1 MPEVKNYLNFSNE
14 TPNDHGSIVPNNT
27 IDFERYKINP
37 VILGNH
43 DWESRAIG
51 IMTDIQFDGIN
62 WKGIPDF
69 HGLNEE
75 SKLAK
80 AMYEGGYLRTASI
93 GGNQVLKTTGD
104 FEYVADSTGKQI
116 KKPVFLKNEQGY
128 TMTEY
133 FDLFEISVPSLPS
146 NFRAAT
152 DEALQ
157 NEYLAASQKLGLK
170 VCGGEEKENVYSNMV
185 KLSTSLLTP
194 KNNNVILKANQMTDE
209 EKQAQAVADE
219 KAKAEKLK
227 ADKEAKA
234 QADKE
239 AEAAKNA
246 EQANVDKSNHV
257 VLSTKKQTG
266 LPKWL
271 DSLIGMTAKFAHP
284 EGEYGDEPITE
295 APKKDI
301 ADQPKPTGMSASNK
315 AEKAVDAVKEAKE
328 KYEAEEDE
336 ELKAKLKKEYEKA
349 CETAE
354 KACQEAEE
362 ESVKEKAKEAAK
374 DPKEAGKPAE
384 ESAKTKEKMSAKPI
398 RQTADE
404 LAKLNL
410 AAVPQQKITFGEGVS
425 FSKLSA
431 DKGEGEKI
439 LNRIFNGSMEG
450 KTIEDYRIVL
460 NSVFSDPKYKPVLE
474 KSRFHMS
481 ANEAEMYN
489 NRQSLNK
496 ATSKTRENSGINFGE
511 ILARLSSGMVEGVNY
526 KAGGNRERRA
536 LLSTDGSFSSL
547 DTVAV
552 EWLPLI
558 IYRLFPAESWKN
570 DIPIFGV
577 QETGRNLG
585 IIWTNI
591 GADPAIYRGTNPSP
605 AAVYSYSDTAVGV
618 KLVPY
623 WMQPTRWNPLYM
635 HQLRYDQQASG
646 WAQGLA
652 KLEAQIGDDLLYTFG
667 AGVLANSQP
676 VVLTKGPIDN
686 AQIANFTVGAGGNG
700 VDKFYFNQAFAGAL
714 TKPGFNDVIGIEQLF
729 EYQNFNLETER
740 PILVVDSITKSYIK
754 QDKQTQSMLTR
765 WINENGADV
774 EKISHT
780 QFHSRSRV
788 LAYDPIGNT
797 IIDTHASGVVIPAT
811 TQSANLAFVA
821 SQLGIA
827 LGQIDTFFV
836 QDPANYGFTM
846 SMDLRIG
853 GRALRQDYTGVAIYA
868 YRPGVQAGQ

>member
-1 MPEVKNYLNFSNE
+1 MPDGKKFLNFSNE

-37 VILGNH
+37 VILSNH

-51 IMTDIQFDGIN
+51 MMTEIQFDGTN

-104 FEYVADSTGKQI
+104 FEYVTDSATGKQT
-116 KKPVFLKNEQGY
+116 KKPVFFKNEQGY
-128 TMTEY
+128 MITDY
-133 FDLFEISVPSLPS
+133 FDLFEISVPTLPS
-146 NFRAAT
+146 NYRAAT

-157 NEYLAASQKLGLK
+157 NAYLSAKIGLK
-170 VCGGEEKENVYSNMV
+170 IFETEEKENVYSNIV
-185 KLSTSLLTP
+185 RLSTNS
-194 KNNNVILKANQMTDE
+194 NVILKANQMTDE

-219 KAKAEKLK
+219 KAQAEKLK
-227 ADKEAKA
+227 ADQKAKA
-234 QADKE
+234 KADEIAKAAE
-239 AEAAKNA
+239 EAAKA
-246 EQANVDKSNHV
+246 DIDKSNHV
-257 VLSTKKQTG
+257 VLSSKKD
-266 LPKWL
+266 LPGILRDLVTLAK
-271 DSLIGMTAKFAHP
+271 TAFAAHP
-284 EGEYGDEPITE
+284 EGKDGDMPKTE
-295 APKKDI
+295 APKEDI
-301 ADQPKPTGMSASNK
+301 SEAQPTPTGMSAAK
-315 AEKAVDAVKEAKE
+315 KYEKAVDAVKVAKE
-328 KYEAEEDE
+328 KYEDEEDE
-336 ELKAKLKKEYEKA
+336 ELKAKLKKEYETAKDN
-349 CETAE
+349 AE
-354 KACQEAEE
+354 KMCQEAEAE
-362 ESVKEKAKEAAK
+362 ESAKEKAKEAAK
-374 DPKEAGKPAE
+374 EKEE
-384 ESAKTKEKMSAKPI
+384 EKLKAVEAAKLQANMTAKPI
-398 RQTADE
+398 RQTAEE

-410 AAVPQQKITFGEGVS
+410 AAVPSPKITFGEGVS

-460 NSVFSDPKYKPVLE
+460 NSVFSDPKYKAVLE

-481 ANEAEMYN
+481 SNEAEMYN
-489 NRQSLNK
+489 NRQALNK
-496 ATSKTRENSGINFGE
+496 ATSKTREASGINFGE

-558 IYRLFPAESWKN
+558 IFRLFPAESWKN
-570 DIPIFGV
+570 EIPIFGV

-585 IIWTNI
+585 VIWTNI
-591 GADPAIYRGTNPSP
+591 GADPTIYRGTNPSP

-646 WAQGLA
+646 CAQGLA
-652 KLEAQIGDDLLYTFG
+652 KLEAQMSDDLLYTFG

-676 VVLTKGPIDN
+676 IVLTKGPIDS
-686 AQIANFTVGAGGNG
+686 AQAQNFVVGAGSNG
-700 VDKFYFNQAFAGAL
+700 VDKFYFNQTYAGSL
-714 TKPGFNDVIGIEQLF
+714 LKPGFNDIIGIEQLF

-754 QDKQTQSMLTR
+754 QDKATQSMLTR

-774 EKISHT
+774 EKISHS

-788 LAYDPIGNT
+788 VAYDPIGGT
-797 IIDTHASGVVIPAT
+797 VIDTHASGVVIPST
-811 TQSANLAFVA
+811 TQSANLAFIA

-853 GRALRQDYTGVAIYA
+853 GRALRNDYTGVALYG
-868 YRPGVQAGQ
+868 YSSGTQAGQ